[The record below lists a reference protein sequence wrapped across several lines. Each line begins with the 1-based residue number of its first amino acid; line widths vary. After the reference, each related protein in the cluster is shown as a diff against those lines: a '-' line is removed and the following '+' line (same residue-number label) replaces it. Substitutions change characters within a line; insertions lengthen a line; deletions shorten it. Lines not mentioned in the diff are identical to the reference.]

1 MFVVFDRPRCAW
13 VELDIIIPR
22 RFASSGGRIAPVG
35 VLWVLGARC
44 SSVQGSGGGWAEGGG
59 QRVVCA
65 ECRVPRNTSCDEK
78 RVRTGSLPSGSPVYP
93 TTVYQTARVSSSS
106 SSSPS
111 RWTDECGLPP
121 RTAPIPFDWR
131 SAIGASLDRGIQSRG
146 IDCAGALEQT
156 ASSVRVGFFP
166 CEFDL
171 PGGLARARSR
181 APAGRLHTEFG

>member
-1 MFVVFDRPRCAW
+1 MFVVFMGGTGHHHPPEVRVEWGEDRAG
-13 VELDIIIPR
+13 R
-22 RFASSGGRIAPVG
+22 RP
-35 VLWVLGARC
+35 LGARC
-44 SSVQGSGGGWAEGGG
+44 SVLGARASRVRVGGVGWAEGGG
-59 QRVVCA
+59 VVCA

-78 RVRTGSLPSGSPVYP
+78 RVRTGSLPSGSTVYP
-93 TTVYQTARVSSSS
+93 TTVYQTARVLLLPPSS
-106 SSSPS
+106 
-111 RWTDECGLPP
+111 WMDECGLPP

>member
-1 MFVVFDRPRCAW
+1 MFVVFMGGTGHHHPPEVRVEWGEDRAG
-13 VELDIIIPR
+13 R
-22 RFASSGGRIAPVG
+22 RP
-35 VLWVLGARC
+35 LGARC
-44 SSVQGSGGGWAEGGG
+44 SVPERPGFGWGVWGGRRAEGLC
-59 QRVVCA
+59 VPSA
-65 ECRVPRNTSCDEK
+65 ECREIHRVTRNACERARCRAAPPCTPPPCTRRPVFFFFLGEA
-78 RVRTGSLPSGSPVYP
+78 PSS
-93 TTVYQTARVSSSS
+93 
-106 SSSPS
+106 
-111 RWTDECGLPP
+111 WMDECGLPP

>member
-1 MFVVFDRPRCAW
+1 MGGTGHHHPPEVRVEWGEDRAG
-13 VELDIIIPR
+13 R
-22 RFASSGGRIAPVG
+22 RP
-35 VLWVLGARC
+35 LGARC
-44 SSVQGSGGGWAEGGG
+44 SVLERPGFGWGVWGGRRAEGLC
-59 QRVVCA
+59 VPSA

-78 RVRTGSLPSGSPVYP
+78 RVRTGSLPSGSTVYP
-93 TTVYQTARVSSSS
+93 PPCTRQPVFFFFFF
-106 SSSPS
+106 PS

-156 ASSVRVGFFP
+156 ASYVRVGFFP

>member
-1 MFVVFDRPRCAW
+1 M
-13 VELDIIIPR
+13 
-22 RFASSGGRIAPVG
+22 
-35 VLWVLGARC
+35 
-44 SSVQGSGGGWAEGGG
+44 
-59 QRVVCA
+59 CA
-65 ECRVPRNTSCDEK
+65 ECRVPRNTSCEEK
-78 RVRTGSLPSGSPVYP
+78 RVRTGSLPSGSPVYQYRFFFFFFFPIEVDGRMRAP
-93 TTVYQTARVSSSS
+93 TSDRADT
-106 SSSPS
+106 
-111 RWTDECGLPP
+111 
-121 RTAPIPFDWR
+121 IFHWR

>member
-1 MFVVFDRPRCAW
+1 MFIVFDVRGVHGWNWTSSSPGGSRRVGGGSRRSVSSRC
-13 VELDIIIPR
+13 
-22 RFASSGGRIAPVG
+22 S
-35 VLWVLGARC
+35 VLGARA
-44 SSVQGSGGGWAEGGG
+44 SRVRVWGGRRAEGLC
-59 QRVVCA
+59 VPSA

-93 TTVYQTARVSSSS
+93 TTARVSSSS